1 MCRHAARPWANLTST
16 EKIKVV
22 NRYFARA
29 ALVAAIGLS
38 LVQRAQAQSI
48 ADYDYENLSFRGI
61 GLDVGRIWPNKVQS
75 TETFALRAD
84 LGFLGPNVR
93 IIPSIGYW
101 NSTFKASEI
110 RRFATQLNRLPALQ
124 NRPDTLTAADLGK
137 IDWSDMSLTID
148 AQFVWT
154 IPGGIFTY
162 AGIGAG
168 LHAMNGKGDVISN
181 TIWEDLLDSVS
192 AAGSVMG
199 GAEVPFSKL
208 RLFGEV
214 RYTLLSDVRYPGI
227 RVGGMYMLPTTQ
239 SGGVT
244 GGK

>member
-1 MCRHAARPWANLTST
+1 MFNPHLNTKKTVAT
-16 EKIKVV
+16 
-22 NRYFARA
+22 RYFTHV
-29 ALVAAIGLS
+29 ALVAAVGLT

-61 GLDVGRIWPNKVQS
+61 GLDVGRIWPNKVKS

-84 LGFLGPNVR
+84 LGFLGPDVR
-93 IIPSIGYW
+93 IIPSVGYW

-124 NRPDTLTAADLGK
+124 NRADTLSAADLGK
-137 IDWSDMSLTID
+137 IDWSDFSLTID

-162 AGIGAG
+162 AGLGAG

-192 AAGSVMG
+192 AGGAIMG
-199 GAEVPFSKL
+199 GAEIPLSKL

-214 RYTLLSDVRYPGI
+214 RYTLLSDIRYPGL